1 MGEENLLDI
10 GSKGRAIDGTVEQPW
25 RVDPVVAERCQ
36 EGGGL
41 PVAVRD
47 LGGEPHAALRPSPQ
61 RRHVGLGPGLVDEDQ
76 ALGSDAVLI
85 LDPLPPSASNVRPVA
100 LAGDDAFF

>member
-1 MGEENLLDI
+1 MLN
-10 GSKGRAIDGTVEQPW
+10 SSRALQHT
-25 RVDPVVAERCQ
+25 
-36 EGGGL
+36 
-41 PVAVRD
+41 
-47 LGGEPHAALRPSPQ
+47 
-61 RRHVGLGPGLVDEDQ
+61 LVDEDQ